1 MTPTVYWLW
10 AFWVWFKADSI
21 QIRFQWNSIIYY
33 HIYEQ
38 RKYWRLNMKTKFFYC
53 FYDYLLFKI
62 ILNANY
68 WEFKSIFFIVMLLI
82 QFFLR
87 FQLMQEELLGRRTY
101 FPGFFFAF
109 KPGIID
115 AQKNSK
121 DANRDFILWP
131 KKWSRIVIMFNPQ
144 SGLVLY
150 CWQIKIHSSHP
161 TTLTTKWTR
170 KNVNKLFF
178 KVRKHIKMY
187 SIV

>member
-1 MTPTVYWLW
+1 
-10 AFWVWFKADSI
+10 
-21 QIRFQWNSIIYY
+21 
-33 HIYEQ
+33 
-38 RKYWRLNMKTKFFYC
+38 MKTKYQNKNFYC
-53 FYDYLLFKI
+53 FNDYLLFKI

-131 KKWSRIVIMFNPQ
+131 KK
-144 SGLVLY
+144 
-150 CWQIKIHSSHP
+150 
-161 TTLTTKWTR
+161 
-170 KNVNKLFF
+170 
-178 KVRKHIKMY
+178 
-187 SIV
+187 